1 MTKEINNL
9 KTRFNLWREKS
20 REKEKIKELEK
31 AKNSI
36 IYHLTVSLT
45 TEESIKMFNQVE
57 EEYRDLMKSRL
68 KAVSVEKVVLEE
80 FLLPVSQSFSPKNN
94 KNRRKICTY
103 KVKIEFTEEMLI
115 EEAYNL
121 EQRFLKEFENHKY
134 TPKIKFKG
142 YTECLTTNP
151 VAEYYHWFNNK

>member
-36 IYHLTVSLT
+36 IYYLTVSLT

-57 EEYRDLMKSRL
+57 LEYRELMESRL
-68 KAVSVEKVVLEE
+68 KTVSVEKVVLEE
-80 FLLPVSQSFSPKNN
+80 FLLPIS
-94 KNRRKICTY
+94 
-103 KVKIEFTEEMLI
+103 
-115 EEAYNL
+115 
-121 EQRFLKEFENHKY
+121 
-134 TPKIKFKG
+134 
-142 YTECLTTNP
+142 
-151 VAEYYHWFNNK
+151 

>member
-36 IYHLTVSLT
+36 IYYLTVSLT

-57 EEYRDLMKSRL
+57 LEYRELMESRL
-68 KAVSVEKVVLEE
+68 KAVSNEKVVLEE
-80 FLLPVSQSFSPKNN
+80 FLLPIS
-94 KNRRKICTY
+94 
-103 KVKIEFTEEMLI
+103 
-115 EEAYNL
+115 
-121 EQRFLKEFENHKY
+121 
-134 TPKIKFKG
+134 
-142 YTECLTTNP
+142 
-151 VAEYYHWFNNK
+151 

>member
-36 IYHLTVSLT
+36 IYYLTVSLT

-57 EEYRDLMKSRL
+57 LEYRELMESRL
-68 KAVSVEKVVLEE
+68 KAVSVEKVVLEK
-80 FLLPVSQSFSPKNN
+80 LLIPVS
-94 KNRRKICTY
+94 
-103 KVKIEFTEEMLI
+103 
-115 EEAYNL
+115 
-121 EQRFLKEFENHKY
+121 
-134 TPKIKFKG
+134 
-142 YTECLTTNP
+142 
-151 VAEYYHWFNNK
+151 

>member
-36 IYHLTVSLT
+36 IYYLTVSLT

-57 EEYRDLMKSRL
+57 LEYRELMEVRL

-80 FLLPVSQSFSPKNN
+80 FLLPVS
-94 KNRRKICTY
+94 
-103 KVKIEFTEEMLI
+103 
-115 EEAYNL
+115 
-121 EQRFLKEFENHKY
+121 
-134 TPKIKFKG
+134 
-142 YTECLTTNP
+142 
-151 VAEYYHWFNNK
+151 

>member
-36 IYHLTVSLT
+36 IYYLTVSLT

-57 EEYRDLMKSRL
+57 LEYRELMESRL

-80 FLLPVSQSFSPKNN
+80 FLLPVS
-94 KNRRKICTY
+94 
-103 KVKIEFTEEMLI
+103 
-115 EEAYNL
+115 
-121 EQRFLKEFENHKY
+121 
-134 TPKIKFKG
+134 
-142 YTECLTTNP
+142 
-151 VAEYYHWFNNK
+151 

>member
-36 IYHLTVSLT
+36 IYYLTVSLT

-57 EEYRDLMKSRL
+57 LEYRELLEVRL
-68 KAVSVEKVVLEE
+68 GNVSDEKVALE
-80 FLLPVSQSFSPKNN
+80 K
-94 KNRRKICTY
+94 
-103 KVKIEFTEEMLI
+103 
-115 EEAYNL
+115 
-121 EQRFLKEFENHKY
+121 FLK
-134 TPKIKFKG
+134 
-142 YTECLTTNP
+142 
-151 VAEYYHWFNNK
+151 

>member
-20 REKEKIKELEK
+20 REKEKLKELEK

-36 IYHLTVSLT
+36 IYYLTVSLT

-57 EEYRDLMKSRL
+57 EEYRELMEVRL

-80 FLLPVSQSFSPKNN
+80 FLLPVS
-94 KNRRKICTY
+94 
-103 KVKIEFTEEMLI
+103 
-115 EEAYNL
+115 
-121 EQRFLKEFENHKY
+121 
-134 TPKIKFKG
+134 
-142 YTECLTTNP
+142 
-151 VAEYYHWFNNK
+151 

>member
-36 IYHLTVSLT
+36 IYYLTVSLT

-57 EEYRDLMKSRL
+57 LEYRDLMESRL
-68 KAVSVEKVVLEE
+68 KAISVEKVVLEE
-80 FLLPVSQSFSPKNN
+80 FLLLVS
-94 KNRRKICTY
+94 
-103 KVKIEFTEEMLI
+103 
-115 EEAYNL
+115 
-121 EQRFLKEFENHKY
+121 
-134 TPKIKFKG
+134 
-142 YTECLTTNP
+142 
-151 VAEYYHWFNNK
+151 

>member
-36 IYHLTVSLT
+36 IYYLTVSLT

-57 EEYRDLMKSRL
+57 EEYRELMEVRL
-68 KAVSVEKVVLEE
+68 KAVSVEKVVLED
-80 FLLPVSQSFSPKNN
+80 FLLPVS
-94 KNRRKICTY
+94 
-103 KVKIEFTEEMLI
+103 
-115 EEAYNL
+115 
-121 EQRFLKEFENHKY
+121 
-134 TPKIKFKG
+134 
-142 YTECLTTNP
+142 
-151 VAEYYHWFNNK
+151 

>member
-36 IYHLTVSLT
+36 IYYLTVSLT

-57 EEYRDLMKSRL
+57 LEYRELMESRL
-68 KAVSVEKVVLEE
+68 KAVSNEKVVLEE
-80 FLLPVSQSFSPKNN
+80 FLLPVS
-94 KNRRKICTY
+94 
-103 KVKIEFTEEMLI
+103 
-115 EEAYNL
+115 
-121 EQRFLKEFENHKY
+121 
-134 TPKIKFKG
+134 
-142 YTECLTTNP
+142 
-151 VAEYYHWFNNK
+151 

>member
-36 IYHLTVSLT
+36 IYYLTVSLT

-57 EEYRDLMKSRL
+57 LEYRELLEVRL
-68 KAVSVEKVVLEE
+68 GDVSNEKVELEK
-80 FLLPVSQSFSPKNN
+80 FLN
-94 KNRRKICTY
+94 
-103 KVKIEFTEEMLI
+103 
-115 EEAYNL
+115 
-121 EQRFLKEFENHKY
+121 
-134 TPKIKFKG
+134 
-142 YTECLTTNP
+142 
-151 VAEYYHWFNNK
+151 

>member
-36 IYHLTVSLT
+36 IYYLTVSLT

-57 EEYRDLMKSRL
+57 LEYRELMESRL

-80 FLLPVSQSFSPKNN
+80 FLFPVS
-94 KNRRKICTY
+94 
-103 KVKIEFTEEMLI
+103 
-115 EEAYNL
+115 
-121 EQRFLKEFENHKY
+121 
-134 TPKIKFKG
+134 
-142 YTECLTTNP
+142 
-151 VAEYYHWFNNK
+151 

>member
-36 IYHLTVSLT
+36 IYYLTVSLT

-57 EEYRDLMKSRL
+57 LEYRELMESRL
-68 KAVSVEKVVLEE
+68 KTVSVEKVALEK
-80 FLLPVSQSFSPKNN
+80 FLCV
-94 KNRRKICTY
+94 
-103 KVKIEFTEEMLI
+103 
-115 EEAYNL
+115 
-121 EQRFLKEFENHKY
+121 
-134 TPKIKFKG
+134 G
-142 YTECLTTNP
+142 
-151 VAEYYHWFNNK
+151 

>member
-9 KTRFNLWREKS
+9 KTRFNLWWEKS

-36 IYHLTVSLT
+36 IYYLTVSLT

-57 EEYRDLMKSRL
+57 LEYRELMESRL

-80 FLLPVSQSFSPKNN
+80 FLLPVS
-94 KNRRKICTY
+94 
-103 KVKIEFTEEMLI
+103 
-115 EEAYNL
+115 
-121 EQRFLKEFENHKY
+121 
-134 TPKIKFKG
+134 
-142 YTECLTTNP
+142 
-151 VAEYYHWFNNK
+151 

>member
-36 IYHLTVSLT
+36 IYYLTVSLT

-57 EEYRDLMKSRL
+57 LEYRELLEKRL
-68 KAVSVEKVVLEE
+68 ELVSNEKVTLES
-80 FLLPVSQSFSPKNN
+80 FLS
-94 KNRRKICTY
+94 
-103 KVKIEFTEEMLI
+103 
-115 EEAYNL
+115 
-121 EQRFLKEFENHKY
+121 
-134 TPKIKFKG
+134 
-142 YTECLTTNP
+142 
-151 VAEYYHWFNNK
+151 

>member
-36 IYHLTVSLT
+36 IYYLTVSLT

-57 EEYRDLMKSRL
+57 LEYRELMESRL
-68 KAVSVEKVVLEE
+68 KTVSVEKVVLEK
-80 FLLPVSQSFSPKNN
+80 FLCV
-94 KNRRKICTY
+94 
-103 KVKIEFTEEMLI
+103 
-115 EEAYNL
+115 
-121 EQRFLKEFENHKY
+121 
-134 TPKIKFKG
+134 G
-142 YTECLTTNP
+142 
-151 VAEYYHWFNNK
+151 

>member
-36 IYHLTVSLT
+36 IYYLTVSLT

-57 EEYRDLMKSRL
+57 EEYRELMESRL
-68 KAVSVEKVVLEE
+68 KAVSVEKVALEE
-80 FLLPVSQSFSPKNN
+80 FLLPIS
-94 KNRRKICTY
+94 
-103 KVKIEFTEEMLI
+103 
-115 EEAYNL
+115 
-121 EQRFLKEFENHKY
+121 
-134 TPKIKFKG
+134 
-142 YTECLTTNP
+142 
-151 VAEYYHWFNNK
+151 

>member
-36 IYHLTVSLT
+36 IYYLTVSLI

-57 EEYRDLMKSRL
+57 EEYRELMEVRL
-68 KAVSVEKVVLEE
+68 KAVSNEKVVLEK
-80 FLLPVSQSFSPKNN
+80 FLS
-94 KNRRKICTY
+94 
-103 KVKIEFTEEMLI
+103 
-115 EEAYNL
+115 
-121 EQRFLKEFENHKY
+121 
-134 TPKIKFKG
+134 
-142 YTECLTTNP
+142 
-151 VAEYYHWFNNK
+151 

>member
-1 MTKEINNL
+1 MTKEIDNL

-36 IYHLTVSLT
+36 IYYLTVSLT

-57 EEYRDLMKSRL
+57 EEYRKLMEMRL

-80 FLLPVSQSFSPKNN
+80 FLLPVS
-94 KNRRKICTY
+94 
-103 KVKIEFTEEMLI
+103 
-115 EEAYNL
+115 
-121 EQRFLKEFENHKY
+121 
-134 TPKIKFKG
+134 
-142 YTECLTTNP
+142 
-151 VAEYYHWFNNK
+151 

>member
-20 REKEKIKELEK
+20 SEKEKLKELEK
-31 AKNSI
+31 SKNSI
-36 IYHLTVSLT
+36 IYYLTVSLT

-80 FLLPVSQSFSPKNN
+80 FLLPVS
-94 KNRRKICTY
+94 
-103 KVKIEFTEEMLI
+103 
-115 EEAYNL
+115 
-121 EQRFLKEFENHKY
+121 
-134 TPKIKFKG
+134 
-142 YTECLTTNP
+142 
-151 VAEYYHWFNNK
+151 

>member
-36 IYHLTVSLT
+36 IYYLTVSLT

-57 EEYRDLMKSRL
+57 LEYRELMESRL
-68 KAVSVEKVVLEE
+68 KTVSVEKVVLEE
-80 FLLPVSQSFSPKNN
+80 FLLPVS
-94 KNRRKICTY
+94 
-103 KVKIEFTEEMLI
+103 
-115 EEAYNL
+115 
-121 EQRFLKEFENHKY
+121 
-134 TPKIKFKG
+134 
-142 YTECLTTNP
+142 
-151 VAEYYHWFNNK
+151 